1 MAGLGPEPDS
11 FSSLPTLAPVED
23 LLTAACS
30 SIFPGAGTNQELALH
45 CLHESRGDILVRQRP
60 WWRESPS
67 GRLAGTSVC

>member
-1 MAGLGPEPDS
+1 MGGPGSGPDS
-11 FSSLPTLAPVED
+11 FSSLLTLAPVED

-60 WWRESPS
+60 WWREGPS
-67 GRLAGTSVC
+67 GRLARTCVC